1 MRRTFRVSVTTTR
14 RLRVS
19 GSATSLCRHCAAEAG
34 GAMAEIDRLLAS
46 AGKELRELRC
56 ERHAID
62 EGEKR

>member
-1 MRRTFRVSVTTTR
+1 
-14 RLRVS
+14 
-19 GSATSLCRHCAAEAG
+19 
-34 GAMAEIDRLLAS
+34 MAEIDRLLAS